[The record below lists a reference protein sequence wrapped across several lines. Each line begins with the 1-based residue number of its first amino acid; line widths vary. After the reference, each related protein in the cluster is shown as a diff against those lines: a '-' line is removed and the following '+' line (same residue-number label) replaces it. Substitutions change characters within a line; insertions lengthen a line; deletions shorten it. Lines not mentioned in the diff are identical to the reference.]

1 MIFYMDQKVM
11 LLKNIRKEFI
21 LIVLLLGLYSSVL
34 SQVSFVSIGSEMGS
48 FSNYSDPYIT
58 YTYGQFFAADVDSV
72 ESYTLGVQ
80 QAYLIET
87 DILDTICQ
95 EADSS
100 IRYQLHGFDL
110 PLHTAGNVLGEN
122 YVPVGSFLNY
132 DTVGRITLTI
142 HPIYFVSD
150 TLLVY
155 DSQMPFTF
163 NDTTFSTEGTHTIV
177 LPTIHGCDSTIDVML
192 YVATCPQDTQLV
204 AAYSVCDVAAFPLS
218 APVVVP
224 SPIPMSNNSPQRYM
238 VGDTTPVLWTLSIA
252 GQYLNCTQNVFVAFP
267 PCGDNFYAY
276 DGNGTQYNTVRVGCH
291 CWTRENLSTT
301 RYTDGTEVPTKLVY
315 YAQMYP
321 DTTQNLLTY
330 GRLYDWYSALRLPVG
345 FSGTVSDTLQG
356 VCPEGW
362 HIPTNQQ
369 FLDLTAFQSP
379 HLKTTNLWIVSGTN
393 QTGFSS
399 VPGGY
404 YNYVSDHFYNL
415 AGNAYYWTAAI
426 GDERRG
432 QNYQI
437 SYSCENG
444 YIEDALKDYA
454 YSVRCIKN

>member
-1 MIFYMDQKVM
+1 M
-11 LLKNIRKEFI
+11 LLKIIRKELL
-21 LIVLLLGLYSSVL
+21 LIVLLLGLYSTVL

-48 FSNYSDPYIT
+48 FSNNSDPYIT
-58 YTYGQFFAADVDSV
+58 YTYGQFFATDVDSV
-72 ESYTLGVQ
+72 ESFTLGVQ
-80 QAYLIET
+80 QAYLIVT
-87 DILDTICQ
+87 DMFDTICQ

-110 PLHTAGNVLGEN
+110 PLHTAGTVLGEN
-122 YVPVGSFLNY
+122 YLPVGSFLNY
-132 DTVGRITLTI
+132 DTLGKMTLTV

-155 DSQMPFTF
+155 DSQMPFAF
-163 NDTTFSTEGTHTIV
+163 NDTVFSTEGTHTVV
-177 LPTIHGCDSTIDVML
+177 LPTIHGCDSTVDVML

-224 SPIPMSNNSPQRYM
+224 APIPMSNDAPQRYM

-252 GQYLNCTQNVFVAFP
+252 GQYLNCTQNVYVAFP

-291 CWTRENLSTT
+291 CWTRENMSATV
-301 RYTDGTEVPTKLVY
+301 YTDGVEVPTKLIY
-315 YAQMYP
+315 YASMYP
-321 DTTQNLLTY
+321 DTNQNLANY
-330 GRLYDWYSALRLPVG
+330 GRLYDWYSALRIPVG
-345 FSGTVSDTLQG
+345 FSGTISDTAQG
-356 VCPEGW
+356 VCPDGW

-369 FLDLTAFQSP
+369 FLDLTAFQAT
-379 HLKTTNLWIVSGTN
+379 HLKTTNLWIVPGTN

-415 AGNAYYWTAAI
+415 AGNAYYWTSAL

-444 YIEDALKDYA
+444 YVEDALKDYA